1 MRLALLLVLAL
12 FLSAPAMAQEKVP
25 PAPFAYRQLDN
36 PEQEAKA
43 KALMVTL
50 RCVMCQSQSIAD
62 SDAPIAGDMRSEVRT
77 RIAAGEDPEHIRQW
91 LIARYGDYVT
101 YTPQVKP
108 ITWPLFAAPVVL
120 LLLAALLLRGRFGRT
135 PRTDNGDVA

>member
-1 MRLALLLVLAL
+1 MMRGGILLLAAL
-12 FLSAPAMAQEKVP
+12 IAPLPALAQENVP
-25 PAPFAYRQLDN
+25 PAPYAYRQLAD
-36 PEQEAKA
+36 PDQEARA

-77 RIAAGEDPEHIRQW
+77 RIARGEDPEAIRQW

-108 ITWPLFAAPVVL
+108 ITWPLFAAPVVFL
-120 LLLAALLLRGRFGRT
+120 GLAGVLLRGRFVRS
-135 PRTDNGDVA
+135 RQEDRA